1 MRLLLARHGEST
13 WNVEGRYQGRRDAPL
28 SPRGVAQARAL
39 AAHLAGLRAADMPKA
54 IVSSPLQRARDT
66 AMPAAQALG
75 LDVSIDERLI
85 EISHGE
91 WEGLLKSE
99 IAERWPAMYAA
110 WRTAPDTVV
119 FPGGE
124 SLDEVRARW
133 RAFCGHASSMPAPL
147 LVVTHDVIVRVAV
160 LDARREPLRAFNAVI
175 ARNASIAQFSLSS
188 GALALESL
196 NEDAY
201 LGDLRVDPAGQAL

>member
-28 SPRGVAQARAL
+28 SPRGFAQAGAL
-39 AAHLAGLRAADMPKA
+39 AAHLAGLQPADRPKA
-54 IVSSPLQRARDT
+54 IVSSPLARARDT
-66 AMPAAQALG
+66 ATPAAEALG
-75 LDVSIDERLI
+75 LDVAIDARLT

-91 WEGLLKSE
+91 WEGLLKSQ
-99 IAERWPAMYAA
+99 IGERWPAMYAA
-110 WRTAPDTVV
+110 WRAAPDTVV

-124 SLDEVRARW
+124 SLDDVRARW
-133 RAFCGHASSMPAPL
+133 RAFCGDASSMPSPL

-160 LDARREPLRAFNAVI
+160 LDARREPLSAFNAVV
-175 ARNASIAQFSLSS
+175 ARNASLTQLSLSG
-188 GALALESL
+188 GALALGSL
-196 NEDAY
+196 NEDTY